1 MKFVLNTENFMDEF
15 LNYQFYKS
23 NSDNFRNNKKPY
35 SIKEIIY

>member
-1 MKFVLNTENFMDEF
+1 MDEF
-15 LNYQFYKS
+15 LNYQFNKS

>member
-15 LNYQFYKS
+15 LNYQFNKS
-23 NSDNFRNNKKPY
+23 NSDNLRNNKKSY